1 MGVYKEGKNWKVQ
14 VYYKDWQGNRKRK
27 QKRGFRTKG
36 EAKEWERDFL
46 QQQSQGV
53 DIEFGN
59 FLEIYYKDMDV
70 RLRENTMYTKRYII
84 DLKIKGR
91 SASKIKLTSYDEL
104 LGGGEETNDIQQV
117 SLEHLHSFENH
128 PFQVNDDEAMAEL
141 VESVKEEG
149 ILTALLVRP
158 LGDGE
163 YEIIAGHRRRHAAQL
178 AGLKEVPVI
187 IRNMD
192 QDTAV
197 RAMVDSNLQRPNI
210 LPSEKAFAYRMKME
224 AMNHQGT
231 SGGISAK
238 DIGKNANDSARQVY
252 RYIRLTYLM
261 NDLLN
266 AVDRDV
272 IGLQVGVELSYLTVP
287 EQEMVE
293 EVHESTGKYPSLEQ
307 AKKIRQHR
315 EEKTLTKEI
324 VRLLVIGER
333 KKKTTVTLKQD
344 EIKKYFPPEYDEQK
358 IRTVICQLLEEWSN
372 QNH

>member
-1 MGVYKEGKNWKVQ
+1 M
-14 VYYKDWQGNRKRK
+14 
-27 QKRGFRTKG
+27 
-36 EAKEWERDFL
+36 
-46 QQQSQGV
+46 
-53 DIEFGN
+53 
-59 FLEIYYKDMDV
+59 
-70 RLRENTMYTKRYII
+70 
-84 DLKIKGR
+84 KGR

-187 IRNMD
+187 IRNM
-192 QDTAV
+192 
-197 RAMVDSNLQRPNI
+197 QRPNI

>member
-1 MGVYKEGKNWKVQ
+1 M
-14 VYYKDWQGNRKRK
+14 
-27 QKRGFRTKG
+27 
-36 EAKEWERDFL
+36 
-46 QQQSQGV
+46 
-53 DIEFGN
+53 
-59 FLEIYYKDMDV
+59 
-70 RLRENTMYTKRYII
+70 
-84 DLKIKGR
+84 KGR

-287 EQEMVE
+287 
-293 EVHESTGKYPSLEQ
+293 KYPSLEQ

>member
-1 MGVYKEGKNWKVQ
+1 M
-14 VYYKDWQGNRKRK
+14 
-27 QKRGFRTKG
+27 
-36 EAKEWERDFL
+36 
-46 QQQSQGV
+46 
-53 DIEFGN
+53 
-59 FLEIYYKDMDV
+59 
-70 RLRENTMYTKRYII
+70 
-84 DLKIKGR
+84 KGR

-252 RYIRLTYLM
+252 RYIRLVQPFRAAEILF
-261 NDLLN
+261 
-266 AVDRDV
+266 AGGIVDTHKSIPAIPALDFSC
-272 IGLQVGVELSYLTVP
+272 QPCVGGFPGRLDFHV
-287 EQEMVE
+287 
-293 EVHESTGKYPSLEQ
+293 VH
-307 AKKIRQHR
+307 
-315 EEKTLTKEI
+315 
-324 VRLLVIGER
+324 
-333 KKKTTVTLKQD
+333 
-344 EIKKYFPPEYDEQK
+344 
-358 IRTVICQLLEEWSN
+358 QLLAAGQPGVGGDDTLMGS
-372 QNH
+372 QYQHLVF

>member
-1 MGVYKEGKNWKVQ
+1 M
-14 VYYKDWQGNRKRK
+14 
-27 QKRGFRTKG
+27 
-36 EAKEWERDFL
+36 
-46 QQQSQGV
+46 
-53 DIEFGN
+53 
-59 FLEIYYKDMDV
+59 
-70 RLRENTMYTKRYII
+70 
-84 DLKIKGR
+84 KGR

-210 LPSEKAFAYRMKME
+210 LPSEKAFAYKMKLD
-224 AMNHQGT
+224 AMKRQGQRRDLT
-231 SGGISAK
+231 SVPLAQK
-238 DIGKNANDSARQVY
+238 FKGKTSREILGEQVGESQDQIR
-252 RYIRLTYLM
+252 RYIRLT
-261 NDLLN
+261 DLIPEILEM
-266 AVDRDV
+266 VDDKKISMRPA
-272 IGLQVGVELSYLTVP
+272 VELSYLP
-287 EQEMVE
+287 KEEQEILYDTM
-293 EVHESTGKYPSLEQ
+293 ESEDCTPSHAQ
-307 AKKIRQHR
+307 AIKIRKFQQR
-315 EEKTLTKEI
+315 A
-324 VRLLVIGER
+324 
-333 KKKTTVTLKQD
+333 D
-344 EIKKYFPPEYDEQK
+344 
-358 IRTVICQLLEEWSN
+358 
-372 QNH
+372 

>member
-1 MGVYKEGKNWKVQ
+1 MAV
-14 VYYKDWQGNRKRK
+14 
-27 QKRGFRTKG
+27 KRGLGKGLDSLIPNKMEDETKKAAVTAG
-36 EAKEWERDFL
+36 SKEVSQEDGPVTIVNITKVEPNRDQPRKNFDEDALEELAESIKQYGLL
-46 QQQSQGV
+46 QP
-53 DIEFGN
+53 I
-59 FLEIYYKDMDV
+59 
-70 RLRENTMYTKRYII
+70 
-84 DLKIKGR
+84 
-91 SASKIKLTSYDEL
+91 
-104 LGGGEETNDIQQV
+104 
-117 SLEHLHSFENH
+117 
-128 PFQVNDDEAMAEL
+128 L
-141 VESVKEEG
+141 VQDRK
-149 ILTALLVRP
+149 TY
-158 LGDGE
+158 
-163 YEIIAGHRRRHAAQL
+163 YEIIAGERRWRASKK

>member
-1 MGVYKEGKNWKVQ
+1 M
-14 VYYKDWQGNRKRK
+14 
-27 QKRGFRTKG
+27 
-36 EAKEWERDFL
+36 
-46 QQQSQGV
+46 
-53 DIEFGN
+53 
-59 FLEIYYKDMDV
+59 
-70 RLRENTMYTKRYII
+70 
-84 DLKIKGR
+84 KGR

-261 NDLLN
+261 NEPAIFDSEETPENVAERKENTETEIEEYAKKEPEKPVNTQKFEKQTSGSLKN
-266 AVDRDV
+266 K
-272 IGLQVGVELSYLTVP
+272 LQEVSKTNFKEFEKQTSRSLENKLQEVSKTNCNNTEYNYTEFSENESYQYLS
-287 EQEMVE
+287 EQEKGRDRIQE
-293 EVHESTGKYPSLEQ
+293 RNEYRQLIHDNIEYEILCQSYGTGRVQVVS
-307 AKKIRQHR
+307 RMT
-315 EEKTLTKEI
+315 EKVL
-324 VRLLVIGER
+324 
-333 KKKTTVTLKQD
+333 Q
-344 EIKKYFPPEYDEQK
+344 
-358 IRTVICQLLEEWSN
+358 
-372 QNH
+372 

>member
-1 MGVYKEGKNWKVQ
+1 M
-14 VYYKDWQGNRKRK
+14 
-27 QKRGFRTKG
+27 
-36 EAKEWERDFL
+36 
-46 QQQSQGV
+46 
-53 DIEFGN
+53 
-59 FLEIYYKDMDV
+59 
-70 RLRENTMYTKRYII
+70 
-84 DLKIKGR
+84 KGR

-117 SLEHLHSFENH
+117 ALEHLHSFENH

-149 ILTALLVRP
+149 ILT
-158 LGDGE
+158 
-163 YEIIAGHRRRHAAQL
+163 AQL

-293 EVHESTGKYPSLEQ
+293 KVHESTGKYPSLEQ

>member
-1 MGVYKEGKNWKVQ
+1 MTEVTKEFIQKNEDEKI
-14 VYYKDWQGNRKRK
+14 
-27 QKRGFRTKG
+27 
-36 EAKEWERDFL
+36 
-46 QQQSQGV
+46 
-53 DIEFGN
+53 IEI
-59 FLEIYYKDMDV
+59 EIE
-70 RLRENTMYTKRYII
+70 RLR
-84 DLKIKGR
+84 
-91 SASKIKLTSYDEL
+91 
-104 LGGGEETNDIQQV
+104 
-117 SLEHLHSFENH
+117 SFKNH
-128 PFQVNDDEAMAEL
+128 PFQVKDDNEMHL
-141 VESVKEEG
+141 LKESIEKYG
-149 ILTALLVRP
+149 ILTPLIVRP
-158 LGDGE
+158 VPDGV
-163 YEIIAGHRRRHAAQL
+163 YEIIAGHRRRHAAEL
-178 AGLKEVPVI
+178 LGYRKVPVI
-187 IRNMD
+187 IRVMNED
-192 QDTAV
+192 EAILN
-197 RAMVDSNLQRPNI
+197 MVDSNLHRERI
-210 LPSEKAFAYRMKME
+210 SFSEKAFAYRMKME

-238 DIGKNANDSARQVY
+238 DIGKNGNDSARQVY

-307 AKKIRQHR
+307 AKKLRQHR
-315 EEKTLTKEI
+315 EEKTLTKES

-333 KKKTTVTLKQD
+333 KKKTTVTLKQN

>member
-1 MGVYKEGKNWKVQ
+1 M
-14 VYYKDWQGNRKRK
+14 
-27 QKRGFRTKG
+27 
-36 EAKEWERDFL
+36 
-46 QQQSQGV
+46 
-53 DIEFGN
+53 
-59 FLEIYYKDMDV
+59 
-70 RLRENTMYTKRYII
+70 
-84 DLKIKGR
+84 KGR

-272 IGLQVGVELSYLTVP
+272 IGLQVGVELVLVFLVGLSAGFCYLIAGISVVT
-287 EQEMVE
+287 
-293 EVHESTGKYPSLEQ
+293 EVLSIGFGISTDWTMKS
-307 AKKIRQHR
+307 AI
-315 EEKTLTKEI
+315 I
-324 VRLLVIGER
+324 
-333 KKKTTVTLKQD
+333 TTVVFVLLPH
-344 EIKKYFPPEYDEQK
+344 IGMG
-358 IRTVICQLLEEWSN
+358 IVAVIEVVKCGLQEFIFG
-372 QNH
+372 

>member
-1 MGVYKEGKNWKVQ
+1 M
-14 VYYKDWQGNRKRK
+14 
-27 QKRGFRTKG
+27 
-36 EAKEWERDFL
+36 
-46 QQQSQGV
+46 
-53 DIEFGN
+53 
-59 FLEIYYKDMDV
+59 
-70 RLRENTMYTKRYII
+70 
-84 DLKIKGR
+84 KGR

-293 EVHESTGKYPSLEQ
+293 EV
-307 AKKIRQHR
+307 QHR

-324 VRLLVIGER
+324 VRLLIIGER

>member
-1 MGVYKEGKNWKVQ
+1 M
-14 VYYKDWQGNRKRK
+14 
-27 QKRGFRTKG
+27 
-36 EAKEWERDFL
+36 
-46 QQQSQGV
+46 
-53 DIEFGN
+53 
-59 FLEIYYKDMDV
+59 
-70 RLRENTMYTKRYII
+70 
-84 DLKIKGR
+84 KGR

-315 EEKTLTKEI
+315 EEKTLTRVRYNVMLSEGENTYANDEWS
-324 VRLLVIGER
+324 RLLPDIRHNATVDLDAVFGELQLINPRAKSFLCGIQAAFMASDTHMADELIR
-333 KKKTTVTLKQD
+333 KRERSLKGAARA
-344 EIKKYFPPEYDEQK
+344 KLS
-358 IRTVICQLLEEWSN
+358 RTKEFDHSKWVGGGMLDYRFSN
-372 QNH
+372 ARRIVNDIYSGEVSADV

>member
-1 MGVYKEGKNWKVQ
+1 M
-14 VYYKDWQGNRKRK
+14 
-27 QKRGFRTKG
+27 
-36 EAKEWERDFL
+36 
-46 QQQSQGV
+46 
-53 DIEFGN
+53 
-59 FLEIYYKDMDV
+59 
-70 RLRENTMYTKRYII
+70 
-84 DLKIKGR
+84 KGR

-307 AKKIRQHR
+307 AKKIRQQYLYGQNDFQLKIHR
-315 EEKTLTKEI
+315 DPERYLSFYFLLRQQMYRQKSDCRLFLKLPERLWHIK
-324 VRLLVIGER
+324 VRHCCLLQYRFYGRLHLIW
-333 KKKTTVTLKQD
+333 KMQ
-344 EIKKYFPPEYDEQK
+344 
-358 IRTVICQLLEEWSN
+358 CQAVKNLF
-372 QNH
+372 Q

>member
-1 MGVYKEGKNWKVQ
+1 MKSKSA
-14 VYYKDWQGNRKRK
+14 D
-27 QKRGFRTKG
+27 
-36 EAKEWERDFL
+36 
-46 QQQSQGV
+46 
-53 DIEFGN
+53 
-59 FLEIYYKDMDV
+59 
-70 RLRENTMYTKRYII
+70 
-84 DLKIKGR
+84 KIKMP
-91 SASKIKLTSYDEL
+91 SIDEL
-104 LGGGEETNDIQQV
+104 LGVSGEESATDIEI
-117 SLEHLHSFENH
+117 SRIHSFVNH
-128 PFQVNDDEAMAEL
+128 PFKVLDDDKMDDLVESIKQNGVLTPVLVRPDKNNSYEMISGHRRMHAAIKAGMETIPAIVRDMEDDEA
-141 VESVKEEG
+141 
-149 ILTALLVRP
+149 I
-158 LGDGE
+158 
-163 YEIIAGHRRRHAAQL
+163 
-178 AGLKEVPVI
+178 VI
-187 IRNMD
+187 
-192 QDTAV
+192 
-197 RAMVDSNLQRPNI
+197 MVDANIQREEL

-293 EVHESTGKYPSLEQ
+293 KVHESTGKYPSLEQ

-324 VRLLVIGER
+324 VRLLIIGER

>member
-1 MGVYKEGKNWKVQ
+1 M
-14 VYYKDWQGNRKRK
+14 
-27 QKRGFRTKG
+27 
-36 EAKEWERDFL
+36 
-46 QQQSQGV
+46 
-53 DIEFGN
+53 
-59 FLEIYYKDMDV
+59 
-70 RLRENTMYTKRYII
+70 
-84 DLKIKGR
+84 KGR

-163 YEIIAGHRRRHAAQL
+163 YEIIAGH
-178 AGLKEVPVI
+178 
-187 IRNMD
+187 
-192 QDTAV
+192 
-197 RAMVDSNLQRPNI
+197 
-210 LPSEKAFAYRMKME
+210 RMKME

-307 AKKIRQHR
+307 AKKLRQHR